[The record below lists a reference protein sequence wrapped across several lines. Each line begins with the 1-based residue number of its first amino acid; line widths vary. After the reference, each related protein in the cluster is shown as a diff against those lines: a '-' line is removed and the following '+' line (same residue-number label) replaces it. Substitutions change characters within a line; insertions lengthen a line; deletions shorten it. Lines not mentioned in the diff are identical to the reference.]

1 MYQTKTG
8 VALEFIIGGGETIG
22 RSRAKL
28 RIVVAGEMP
37 QVEPYENDTLSV
49 HVENCPYLGLS
60 YPEVVATLRVDAKAV
75 SKLGVDP
82 ECRKLVRWLESRFGI
97 STRGGNYTIDKRAK
111 RGTKRVTFRF
121 EISSQDAKRLGF
133 GGRYAEHLNLIQ
145 AG

>member
-8 VALEFIIGGGETIG
+8 VLLEFILGGGENSG
-22 RSRAKL
+22 RSHAKL
-28 RIVVAGEMP
+28 RLAIAGEMP
-37 QVEPYENDTLSV
+37 QVEPYENNTLSV
-49 HVENCPYLGLS
+49 WVENCPYLGLS
-60 YPEVVATLRVDAKAV
+60 YPEIVATLRLDAKSV
-75 SKLGVDP
+75 KRLGVDP

-97 STRGGNYTIDKRAK
+97 STRGGNYSIDKRAK
-111 RGTKRVTFRF
+111 SGSKQVKFRF